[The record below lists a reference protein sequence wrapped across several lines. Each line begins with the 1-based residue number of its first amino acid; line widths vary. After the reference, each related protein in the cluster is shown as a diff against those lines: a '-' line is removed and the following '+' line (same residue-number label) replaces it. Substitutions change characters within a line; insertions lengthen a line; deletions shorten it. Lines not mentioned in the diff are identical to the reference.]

1 MTLNKMVPWGRKE
14 VPVRRTEQFNSPAL
28 WTDFD
33 EPWRDMERM
42 FERFF
47 SLSPG
52 LLSSNMQRE
61 FNPVLDVHETE
72 KEFQIN
78 VEVPGMSETDIDIS
92 MSRDSLTITGEKRE
106 EKEENSKGVYRL
118 ERRYGSFS
126 RSIPLPDNCV
136 DTEKVEASYSNGI
149 LTIKLP
155 KAAGYKESVKKIPI
169 SSKSKSNVNG
179 SSGNT
184 TEVIEKGA

>member
-1 MTLNKMVPWGRKE
+1 MTLNKMVPWQRKQ
-14 VPVRRTEQFNSPAL
+14 VPVKRAEGYNPTV

-42 FERFF
+42 FDRFF
-47 SLSPG
+47 SSSPG
-52 LLSSNMQRE
+52 FLSGGMLQE
-61 FNPVLDVHETE
+61 FNPLLDVHETD
-72 KEFQIN
+72 KAFQISL
-78 VEVPGMSETDIDIS
+78 EVPGMSEKDIDIS
-92 MSRDSLTITGEKRE
+92 MSRDMVTISGEKKE
-106 EKEENSKGVYRL
+106 EKEENAKGIYRM

-136 DTEKVEASYSNGI
+136 DTDKAEASYNNGI

-155 KAAGYKESVKKIPI
+155 KTTGYRESVKKIPI
-169 SSKSKSNVNG
+169 LNNKKTDGNG

-184 TEVIEKGA
+184 TKEIK